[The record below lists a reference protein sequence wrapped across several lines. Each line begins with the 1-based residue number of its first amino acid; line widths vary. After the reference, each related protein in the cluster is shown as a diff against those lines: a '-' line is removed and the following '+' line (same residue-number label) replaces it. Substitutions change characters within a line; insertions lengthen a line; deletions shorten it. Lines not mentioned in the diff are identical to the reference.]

1 MNNEKL
7 PVNIELAELELSV
20 NGTMFVKLK
29 TLSELEDFWEKN
41 KELFKYAVEG
51 VDLNCDQTFLNG
63 YEWVFGKTKE
73 SVVRTFMRWDETS
86 VKCDFYDQSK
96 ENYKEHKSFFLERDN
111 YREDMM
117 KRDTWTI
124 EDEEEYQVDCLK
136 KTPDSY
142 RGWWRLTNLPNGL
155 NSEEWVDPYA
165 EDEELYDINMSTHE
179 VAQKLQVQIFN
190 SWMESDWGELR
201 FYDRKSIE
209 EKIFY
214 WRNEKNAGQ
223 DYYGSENEV

>member
-1 MNNEKL
+1 MRVNNEKL

-136 KTPDSY
+136 KNT
-142 RGWWRLTNLPNGL
+142 R
-155 NSEEWVDPYA
+155 
-165 EDEELYDINMSTHE
+165 
-179 VAQKLQVQIFN
+179 
-190 SWMESDWGELR
+190 
-201 FYDRKSIE
+201 
-209 EKIFY
+209 
-214 WRNEKNAGQ
+214 
-223 DYYGSENEV
+223 